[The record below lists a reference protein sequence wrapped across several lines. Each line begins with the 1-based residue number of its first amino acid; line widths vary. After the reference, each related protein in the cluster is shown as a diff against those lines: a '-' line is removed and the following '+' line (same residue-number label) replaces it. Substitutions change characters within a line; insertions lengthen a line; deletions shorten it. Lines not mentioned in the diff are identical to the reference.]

1 MSDGS
6 GGGRVDSTLYI
17 YKYLFHP
24 LSAAAAK
31 CAGVKKDYIGKIS
44 IIPAR
49 ALIAAR
55 SGPKYKG
62 TARHPQHSR
71 KKCTHNSGARIIYA
85 NERINTVIKAH

>member
-31 CAGVKKDYIGKIS
+31 CAGVKKDYIGKI
-44 IIPAR
+44 
-49 ALIAAR
+49 
-55 SGPKYKG
+55 
-62 TARHPQHSR
+62 
-71 KKCTHNSGARIIYA
+71 
-85 NERINTVIKAH
+85 